1 MLNQRPTN
9 TGKYH
14 QGNYIPKNKDKVHK
28 LNNEGGIYFRSGL
41 EKKFMT
47 WLDNN
52 ENIITWG
59 CEFLEIPYEM
69 THFEGGDM
77 RIKKHRYYPDFYYKI
92 KDSDDNIKTVVVE
105 VKPKKEYEMVL
116 ALKEGKMEVP
126 QKGTKKLK
134 NFEYTLKTAYKNKQK
149 WETMIKWCDKKGYH
163 FIIVTEDQL
172 K

>member
-92 KDSDDNIKTVVVE
+92 KDGDNIKTVVVE

-163 FIIVTEDQL
+163 FIIVTEEQL